1 MRVAKMTP
9 TELHDLFMEAAE
21 TEAMLPTAKQ
31 RAKLSWWPDMQ
42 PEWLAYADP
51 DTQVKLTPSTEQVTR
66 YELAIELSRN
76 LDDEERRLVWAV
88 AFSGVRRSRGPAW
101 SKVGKVLKM
110 DARTVKSRY
119 REVLNLLWMTG

>member
-88 AFSGVRRSRGPAW
+88 AFSGVRRRG
-101 SKVGKVLKM
+101 GQRG
-110 DARTVKSRY
+110 ARSARY
-119 REVLNLLWMTG
+119 LRWMQGP